1 MNDNMLDVWA
11 ESARHWTKY
20 SDTLHKMFVPLTH
33 ALIER
38 ARIGKGQTVLDVAG
52 GAGEPSLTIAEVV
65 GPEGSV
71 MCTDGVA
78 QMVEAARAEAQ
89 RRGLTNMRFQQ
100 CPADSLPFPDN
111 SFDVV
116 VSRLGV
122 MFFPDPVAAFREML
136 RVLRP
141 NGRMAFAVWAKSDV
155 NPFCYLVTRVLD
167 QHVQSPAAAP
177 DAPNAFRFAEPGK
190 LINVMKQAGA
200 VDVAES
206 IVNFD
211 IEAPISARQFWEI
224 RSHTSDT
231 LRDKLAKLPA
241 DEQAQIGGEIEQAV
255 AEFFPNNQMKFPTQ
269 MLIATATKPPAD

>member
-1 MNDNMLDVWA
+1 
-11 ESARHWTKY
+11 
-20 SDTLHKMFVPLTH
+20 
-33 ALIER
+33 
-38 ARIGKGQTVLDVAG
+38 
-52 GAGEPSLTIAEVV
+52 
-65 GPEGSV
+65 
-71 MCTDGVA
+71 
-78 QMVEAARAEAQ
+78 
-89 RRGLTNMRFQQ
+89 
-100 CPADSLPFPDN
+100 
-111 SFDVV
+111 
-116 VSRLGV
+116 
-122 MFFPDPVAAFREML
+122 
-136 RVLRP
+136 
-141 NGRMAFAVWAKSDV
+141 MAFAVWAKSDV

-167 QHVQSPAAAP
+167 QHVQSTAADS

-269 MLIATATKPPAD
+269 MLIATATKPPTD